1 VKRRD
6 TLALGLSAG
15 VAAGLGAGFGPAAA
29 QNRPRVLRY
38 AFQVAETGFD
48 PAQISDTYSRT
59 VTAHLFEALYA
70 FDHLARP
77 ARLVPLTAEDH
88 PVVENDY
95 RRWTVKIR
103 PGTYFVDDPAF
114 KGQKRELVAAD
125 VVYSFKRFADPA
137 VKSPFWASIDDFKFL
152 GLAELRQQALK
163 SKQPFNYDAPIEG
176 LRALDRYTVQ
186 FNLAEPRPRFQDTL
200 AVSDLY
206 GSVAREVVEFYKD
219 KIAEH
224 PVGTG
229 PFRLASWRRSSRIV
243 LARNPNYRE
252 RLWDAQPAPDDA
264 EGQAIAAKLRGRRV
278 PLLDR
283 VEISIIEESQP
294 RWLSFLN
301 GEADLLDRVPAE
313 FIDMAMPGGVI
324 APNLAKQGVRGRRVL
339 TSDIVM
345 TFYNMDDPVVGG
357 LAPEKVALRRA
368 LNLAVDL
375 DREIRLVRRGM
386 AIPAQSPVM
395 PHLSGYDPAFKSE
408 NSDYDPARARA
419 LLDLYGYV
427 DRDGDGWRELPDGRP
442 LVLQYATQPDQQN
455 RQLNE
460 LWQRNMDAIGVR
472 IEFKIAKWPENLKA
486 ARAGKLQMWGVASAA
501 TGGDGMGMLTRY
513 YGPQAGLQNLAR
525 FRLPAFDAIHERMT
539 QIPDGPERLALFDRA
554 KRLAVAYA
562 PYKLHCHR
570 YQADLMAPGLIGYRR
585 PAFWNTWWHLVDM
598 EPRA

>member
-1 VKRRD
+1 MKRRQ

-15 VAAGLGAGFGPAAA
+15 LATGLGAAFAPAAA
-29 QNRPRVLRY
+29 QGTARVLRY

-77 ARLVPLTAEDH
+77 AKLVPLTAEDH
-88 PVVENDY
+88 PLVENDY

-103 PGTYFVDDPAF
+103 PGIYFADDPAF

-137 VKSPFWASIDDFKFL
+137 VKSPFWASIEDLKFL
-152 GLAELRQQALK
+152 GLAALRQQALK
-163 SKQPFNYDAPIEG
+163 SKQPFSYDTPIEG

-186 FNLAEPRPRFQDTL
+186 FNLEEPRPRFQDTL

-324 APNLAKQGVRGRRVL
+324 APNLAKRGVRGRRVL

-345 TFYNMDDPVVGG
+345 TFYNMDDPVIGG

-525 FRLPAFDAIHERMT
+525 FRLPAFDAIHERMA

-570 YQADLMAPGLIGYRR
+570 YQADLMAPGLVGYRR